1 MKKKSIIITIISF
14 VFLGAVLGLAIPT
27 NAFNKGIWEIYQEI
41 KDNKINDGTIVA
53 QFNDFKITKEDV
65 INIKNEFEKVNRE
78 LNGNPNYTISE
89 GQIIKNKL
97 LNEFLYLEAK
107 NVGITPPNDKEANL
121 AKEEQLANYQ
131 KVSDDIKKIQEAK
144 IQELGLTFDEYWN
157 VYWIETYKK
166 NKMISDYI
174 NLEMQKSEYI
184 NKTKE
189 KARDE
194 IKEKAYNKYKGQV
207 FLNKELNI
215 VLP

>member
-131 KVSDDIKKIQEAK
+131 KVSDDIKKYRKQ
-144 IQELGLTFDEYWN
+144 
-157 VYWIETYKK
+157 
-166 NKMISDYI
+166 
-174 NLEMQKSEYI
+174 
-184 NKTKE
+184 
-189 KARDE
+189 
-194 IKEKAYNKYKGQV
+194 KYKNLV
-207 FLNKELNI
+207 
-215 VLP
+215 